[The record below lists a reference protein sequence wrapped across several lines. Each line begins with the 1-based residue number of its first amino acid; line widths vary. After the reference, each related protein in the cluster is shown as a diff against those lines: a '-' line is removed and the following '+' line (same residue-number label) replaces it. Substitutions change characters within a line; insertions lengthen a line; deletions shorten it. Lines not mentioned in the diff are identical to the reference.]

1 MEYEVVI
8 LEKIALPVIIDDFIE
23 FFAHTSRVRDFM
35 APQFCDE
42 CLYFLRSDNLNFSIK
57 LSIKKTY

>member
-8 LEKIALPVIIDDFIE
+8 LEKIALPVIIDTFIE
-23 FFAHTSRVRDFM
+23 FFVHTSKVRDFM
-35 APQFCDE
+35 GPQFCDE
-42 CLYFLRSDNLNFSIK
+42 FLYFLRSDNLNFSIK